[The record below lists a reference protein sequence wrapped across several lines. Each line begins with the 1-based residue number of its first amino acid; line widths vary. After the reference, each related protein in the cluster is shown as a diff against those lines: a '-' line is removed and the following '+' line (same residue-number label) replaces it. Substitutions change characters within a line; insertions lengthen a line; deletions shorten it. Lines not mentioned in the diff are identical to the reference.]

1 MPTAAIDPIDIAH
14 MEAALCLARRG
25 LGRVWP
31 NPAVGCVLVDPIG
44 DHIVGRGWTQ
54 LGGRPHAETEALARA
69 GQAAQGATAYI
80 SLEPCNHQGQT
91 PPCSEA
97 LIDAGIKR
105 AVIAIADPDARVSGG
120 GIARLTAA
128 GISVTTGICD
138 AAAADINAGFFKRIN
153 DGRPL
158 ITLKTATSL
167 DARIATAKGESKW
180 ITGETALAFG
190 HRLRAEQDAIVIGIG
205 TALADDPQL
214 TCRLPGMA
222 GHSPLRIVLDSR
234 RRLSPASFLVQSAA
248 NIPTWIVAAAGQTY
262 EHPADDYINC
272 GANVIE
278 APADDLGRPNISWL
292 AQEFGRRGLTRVMVE
307 AGSALAASW
316 LRANL
321 VDRLAWFRAPK
332 LIGGDGIAVT
342 EALGIDNLSDAPV
355 FNRMNLVMAGND
367 TFETYRRMD

>member
-1 MPTAAIDPIDIAH
+1 MQ
-14 MEAALCLARRG
+14 AALSLARRG

-31 NPAVGCVLVDPIG
+31 NPAVGCVLVDPKG
-44 DHIVGRGWTQ
+44 DRVVGRGWTQ
-54 LGGRPHAETEALARA
+54 PGGRPHAETEALARA
-69 GQAAQGATAYI
+69 GQAARGATAFI

-97 LIDAGIKR
+97 LVSAGIKR
-105 AVIAIADPDARVSGG
+105 VVIAVADPDPRVSGS
-120 GIARLTAA
+120 GIARLKDA

-138 AAAADINAGFFKRIN
+138 AAATDINAGFFKRIN

-234 RRLSPASFLVQSAA
+234 LRLSPASFLAQSAA
-248 NIPTWIVAAAGQTY
+248 DVPTWIVAAAGQTY
-262 EHPADDYINC
+262 EHADDDYVKC
-272 GANVIE
+272 GASVIE
-278 APADDLGRPNISWL
+278 APADDLGRPDVAWL
-292 AQEFGRRGLTRVMVE
+292 AQEFGRRGLTRVMIE
-307 AGSALAASW
+307 AGSALSASW

-332 LIGGDGIAVT
+332 LLGGDGIAVT
-342 EALGIDNLSDAPV
+342 DALGIDNLSDAPV
-355 FNRMNLVMAGND
+355 FTRMNLVLAGND
-367 TFETYRRMD
+367 AIETYRRMD

>member
-1 MPTAAIDPIDIAH
+1 MQTA
-14 MEAALCLARRG
+14 LSLARRG

-31 NPAVGCVLVDPIG
+31 NPAVGCVLVDPKG
-44 DHIVGRGWTQ
+44 DRVVGRGYTQ
-54 LGGRPHAETEALARA
+54 PGGRPHAETEALARA
-69 GQAAQGATAYI
+69 GQAARGATAYI
-80 SLEPCNHQGQT
+80 SLEPCNHHGQT

-97 LIDAGIKR
+97 LVDAGIKR
-105 AVIAIADPDARVSGG
+105 AVIAIADPDPRVSGSG
-120 GIARLTAA
+120 VAHLKAAKIA
-128 GISVTTGICD
+128 VTTGICD
-138 AAAADINAGFFKRIN
+138 AAATEINAGFFKRIN
-153 DGRPL
+153 EGRPL

-222 GHSPLRIVLDSR
+222 GYSPLRIVLDSR
-234 RRLSPASFLVQSAA
+234 LRLSPTSFLVQSAA
-248 NIPTWIVAAAGQTY
+248 DVPTWIVAAAGQIY

-272 GANVIE
+272 GASVIE
-278 APADDLGRPNISWL
+278 APADDLGRPDVTWL
-292 AQEFGRRGLTRVMVE
+292 AQELGRRGLTRIMIE

-332 LIGGDGIAVT
+332 LLGGDGIAVT
-342 EALGIDNLSDAPV
+342 EALGIDNLSDVLV
-355 FNRMNLVMAGND
+355 FDRINLVMAGND
-367 TFETYRRMD
+367 AFETYRRMD